1 MVLIETCVLTIPI
14 HKLFKSLNRKEEAY
28 GKRWFK
34 WFLKALSLRIFY
46 ENFEKFN
53 RE

>member
-1 MVLIETCVLTIPI
+1 MVLNKACVLAIPI
-14 HKLFKSLNRKEEAY
+14 HKLFKSLNGKEEAY
-28 GKRWFK
+28 AKRWFK
-34 WFLKALSLRIFY
+34 WFLKALPLRIFY